1 MRDHCKHNPR
11 LSNRPAMLVVEAA
24 DLKAVT
30 PENLLCKYVHHTY
43 IIIPASN
50 FHTRTIE
57 FEHID
62 SLSKLSCELA

>member
-1 MRDHCKHNPR
+1 
-11 LSNRPAMLVVEAA
+11 MLVVEAA